1 MFQLYSILQLSALT
15 CPGGVNVGVEQRGD
29 ELHLGRSRGEVVLE
43 DDLTFVE
50 STLPGSPFLPGDAEP
65 EKRVR
70 PSVSQSRITIYL
82 LPQHE
87 VHGPVLV
94 LHGPSNE
101 PKRVILPPG
110 LSLFRQTGLGNSGH
124 L

>member
-1 MFQLYSILQLSALT
+1 MVMAGLQSFSSSRMERQTRREKCFNSIPFCQLSALT

-70 PSVSQSRITIYL
+70 PSVMSVPHYNL
-82 LPQHE
+82 LTP
-87 VHGPVLV
+87 
-94 LHGPSNE
+94 
-101 PKRVILPPG
+101 
-110 LSLFRQTGLGNSGH
+110 TA
-124 L
+124 